1 MTSSPAN
8 KFKNFIS
15 SPQAIL
21 GSVVLGA
28 VIGTQSPQLSA
39 IVAPLGSMYLTLFR
53 MCVFPILISGIIVS
67 VARLMSRNDSAYYV
81 KRILIFFLIFLLAL
95 HTTSYEIFNTFTTI
109 VQQAH
114 RVKNIAYFS

>member
-81 KRILIFFLIFLLAL
+81 KRILIFFPIFLLA
-95 HTTSYEIFNTFTTI
+95 TSLIAVFIGFTW
-109 VQQAH
+109 VFEEVLLAAAVPRDSRH
-114 RVKNIAYFS
+114 